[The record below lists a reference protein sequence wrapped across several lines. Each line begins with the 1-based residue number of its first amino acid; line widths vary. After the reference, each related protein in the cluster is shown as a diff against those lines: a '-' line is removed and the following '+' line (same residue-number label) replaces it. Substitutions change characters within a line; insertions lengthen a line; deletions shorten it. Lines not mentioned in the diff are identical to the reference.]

1 MSGADAVL
9 IRDERAG
16 DADAITTVTR
26 SAFAE
31 AEHTSGTEALIIQA
45 LRAAGQ
51 LTVSLVAELDGNVI
65 GHVAISPVRISDG
78 APCWYG
84 LGPVSVLPTHQGLG
98 IGSQLIRASLER
110 LRASATHGCVV
121 LGEPAYY
128 SRFGFSTHP
137 QLVLPGVPAEYFQ
150 AMSFSGPM
158 PAGTVE
164 YHEAFGVSE

>member
-1 MSGADAVL
+1 MSGTDVVL
-9 IRDERAG
+9 IRNERAG

-51 LTVSLVAELDGNVI
+51 LTVSLVAELGGRVI

-78 APCWYG
+78 APYWYG
-84 LGPVSVLPTHQGLG
+84 LGPVSVLPAHQGLG

-137 QLVLPGVPAEYFQ
+137 QLILPGVPAEYFQ
-150 AMSFSGPM
+150 AMSFGGPM